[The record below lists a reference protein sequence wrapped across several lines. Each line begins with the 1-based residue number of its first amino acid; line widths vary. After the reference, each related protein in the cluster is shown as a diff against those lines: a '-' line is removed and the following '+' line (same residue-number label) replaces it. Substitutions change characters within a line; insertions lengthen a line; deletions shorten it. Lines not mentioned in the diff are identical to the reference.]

1 MSILFRWLFWQG
13 MTRIL
18 GTMLVVLGIFII
30 VELFDKSRLLGHGMD
45 AAILTEYLLLK
56 LPYMASQL
64 MPIIVLLGLSI
75 YLTELSHHQEVV
87 ALRAAGVGLGK
98 ILQPL
103 LAIAFCAMMI
113 DFAINE
119 WVTPITNQ
127 RLDTIERVNVHH
139 RAANQYDIQWLRDDE
154 HRMIRLKPLTEEHSF
169 AIMVLKTD
177 AQGRWLQR
185 MDASKAIYTHG
196 QWQLNDVHIS
206 EPDAQEGMVLHHKKH
221 IVFTSSA
228 GPNAAD
234 PPKAS
239 HMHLF
244 ELMDYIQLLQRA
256 GMSNGS
262 YVFTLQKKLTAPLSC
277 LIMAILAVALCMNMG
292 SRLAANSLGL
302 AASIA
307 VGLLFYVLGNA
318 SSMLAGGERLPPAY
332 AAWLPILFFGGI
344 AGFLLMHREGVR

>member
-1 MSILFRWLFWQG
+1 
-13 MTRIL
+13 
-18 GTMLVVLGIFII
+18 MLVVLGIFII

-75 YLTELSHHQEVV
+75 YLTELSHHQEIA

-103 LAIAFCAMMI
+103 LAIAWCAMI
-113 DFAINE
+113 VGFTINE

-139 RAANQYDIQWLRDDE
+139 RAANQYDVQWLRDGD
-154 HRMIRLKPLTEEHSF
+154 RMIRLKPLGEQSF
-169 AIMVLKTD
+169 AMMVLQTD

-185 MDASKAIYTHG
+185 MDASKAIYTDG
-196 QWQLNDVHIS
+196 QWQLTDVHIS
-206 EPDAQEGMVLHHKKH
+206 EPDDQEGMLLRHTKH
-221 IVFTSSA
+221 IVFTSAA

-239 HMHLF
+239 HMRLF
-244 ELMDYIQLLQRA
+244 ELINYIQLLQQA

-262 YVFTLQKKLTAPLSC
+262 YVFTLQQKLTAPLSC

-302 AASIA
+302 AASIG
-307 VGLLFYVLGNA
+307 VGLSFYVLSNA
-318 SSMLAGGERLPPAY
+318 SSMLAGGDRLPPAY

-344 AGFLLMHREGVR
+344 AGFLLMHREGRR